1 MSYLA
6 TRLFG
11 FLVTPSNL
19 IATICLLGLLLTLV
33 RWRKAGARISAA
45 GIALLLVCGFS
56 PLGNWLLLPLSE
68 RFPAWH
74 DDGRAP
80 DGIVVLGGAI
90 SPDLTAERGTA
101 ELNASAERMTAAAE
115 LARRFPNAKIVLS
128 GGNANVF
135 HPLSTEAEVGRVLLE
150 NLGVAADR
158 IVREDR
164 SRNTY
169 ENAIFT
175 RDVVKPKPGERWLL
189 VTSAYH
195 MPRAIGVFRAANFP
209 VEAYP
214 IDWRTSGWK
223 EAERPFL
230 KLSAGLARL
239 DTAAHE
245 WVGLIGYRLAG
256 RTDEWFPAP

>member
-1 MSYLA
+1 
-6 TRLFG
+6 
-11 FLVTPSNL
+11 
-19 IATICLLGLLLTLV
+19 
-33 RWRKAGARISAA
+33 
-45 GIALLLVCGFS
+45 
-56 PLGNWLLLPLSE
+56 
-68 RFPAWH
+68 
-74 DDGRAP
+74 
-80 DGIVVLGGAI
+80 GIVVLGGAI

-175 RDVVKPKPGERWLL
+175 RDVVKPKPGERWIL

-214 IDWRTSGWK
+214 IDWRT
-223 EAERPFL
+223 
-230 KLSAGLARL
+230 
-239 DTAAHE
+239 
-245 WVGLIGYRLAG
+245 
-256 RTDEWFPAP
+256 

>member
-1 MSYLA
+1 MLYLA
-6 TRLFG
+6 SKAFG
-11 FLVTPSNL
+11 FLITPSNL
-19 IATICLLGLLLTLV
+19 VATICLIGVVLLLTRWSRAGV
-33 RWRKAGARISAA
+33 RIGAA
-45 GIALLLVCGFS
+45 GILLLLVCGYS
-56 PLGNWLLLPLSE
+56 PLGNVLLLTLSE

-74 DDGRAP
+74 ENGRAP
-80 DGIVVLGGAI
+80 DGIIVLGGAI
-90 SPDLTAERGTA
+90 NPDLTAVRGSP
-101 ELNASAERMTAAAE
+101 EINSSAERMTAAAE

-223 EAERPFL
+223 EAGRPFL